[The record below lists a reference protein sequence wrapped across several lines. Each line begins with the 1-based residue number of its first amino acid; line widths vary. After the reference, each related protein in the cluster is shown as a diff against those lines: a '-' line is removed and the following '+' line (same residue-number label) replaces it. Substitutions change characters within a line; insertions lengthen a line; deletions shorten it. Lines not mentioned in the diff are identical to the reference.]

1 MNGMNAS
8 TGRAISGLD
17 HLNQSIADILTTP
30 MGSRIMRREYGSL
43 VPELLDHPLNGGTIV
58 RLYAATADAL
68 MRWEPRIRLT
78 NVQLQIDAS
87 GAAVLDLEG
96 MAGGENVQLSVPV
109 RGAAA

>member
-1 MNGMNAS
+1 MNGMNAT
-8 TGRAISGLD
+8 TGRTASGIE

-30 MGSRIMRREYGSL
+30 MGSRVMRRDYGSL
-43 VPELLDHPLNGGTIV
+43 VPELLDHPLNGSTIV

-87 GAAVLDLEG
+87 GAAILDLEG
-96 MAGGENVQLSVPV
+96 MAGGENLQLSVPV

>member
-8 TGRAISGLD
+8 TGSAISGLD

-30 MGSRIMRREYGSL
+30 MGSRVMRRDYGSL
-43 VPELLDHPLNGGTIV
+43 VPELLDHPLNGATIV

-68 MRWEPRIRLT
+68 MRWEPRLRLT
-78 NVQLQIDAS
+78 NVQLQIEAS
-87 GAAVLDLEG
+87 GTAVLDLEG

-109 RGAAA
+109 RGATA